1 MIKKVKSADLK
12 VGMFVHDINV
22 PWLEHSFAR
31 NRFLIRNEKE
41 IEKILAI
48 NKLDVLIDTSRGADA
63 TDAPTLQESEIAL
76 MGKLLDIASEPA
88 EEPLGNNGEQSTHQM
103 DFLWQESSH
112 VRKEAIE
119 VVGNILADA
128 RIGKQ
133 IDAKQAGAVVSSI
146 TDSVLSNDGTL
157 VSLCR
162 LKQRDKYTFQ
172 HSVSI
177 SALLVTFCHAM
188 GGFSKDDLHD
198 IGLGGLFHDIGK
210 MKIPDE
216 ILNKP
221 GSLTDHE
228 YSIMMT
234 HVQEGISYLGES
246 RILSQPV
253 MKIVAEHHERFDGT
267 GYPRGIARNAISLL
281 GQMASIV
288 DVYDAI
294 TSVRVYHSA
303 IEPVTALQRI
313 YEWGGKHFD
322 ETLVHSFIKGVGI
335 YPVGSLVH
343 MDSGRLAIVV
353 RQGVE
358 SLLKPIVRV
367 VFDTKA
373 MQKLSPRDINLAAP
387 SCQDHISGYEIPENW
402 GIDPFFYLGHAV

>member
-12 VGMFVHDINV
+12 VGMYVHDINV
-22 PWLEHSFAR
+22 PWLEHGFAR
-31 NRFLIRNEKE
+31 NRFLIQNEKQ

-48 NKLDVLIDTSRGADA
+48 NKLDVLIDTSKGDDA
-63 TDAPTLQESEIAL
+63 AHAPTLKESETEL
-76 MGKLLDIASEPA
+76 MEKLLDIASESA
-88 EEPLGNNGEQSTHQM
+88 EELPTHQM

-112 VRKEAIE
+112 IREEAIE
-119 VVGNILADA
+119 VVGNILTDA

-133 IDAKQAGAVVSSI
+133 VNAKQAGTVVSSI
-146 TDSVLSNDGTL
+146 TDAVLSNDGTL

-177 SALLVTFCHAM
+177 SALLVTFCNAM
-188 GGFSKDDLHD
+188 GGFSKDDLHE
-198 IGLGGLFHDIGK
+198 IGLGGLFHDVGK

-221 GSLTDHE
+221 GRLTDEE

-234 HVQEGISYLGES
+234 HVREGVSYLEHG
-246 RILSQPV
+246 PV
-253 MKIVAEHHERFDGT
+253 LGQSAMKIVSEHHERFDGT

-294 TSVRVYHSA
+294 TSVRVYHNA
-303 IEPVTALQRI
+303 LEPVTALQRI

-343 MDSGRLAIVV
+343 MDSGRLTIVV

-367 VFDTKA
+367 VYDTKA
-373 MQKLSPRDINLAAP
+373 MQKLTPRDINLAAP
-387 SCQDHISGYEIPENW
+387 TCQDNISGYEIPETW